1 MESKVVYNADV
12 ALDNLGGGVTRKV
25 LAFLPQQMVAE
36 VCFELGGIGAMHS
49 HPHTQCTYVRSGVFT
64 FTIGGRDYTVR
75 AGDTLA
81 FAPNEPHGC
90 ICREAGVLIDVF
102 TPMREDFVK

>member
-1 MESKVVYNADV
+1 MESKVVFNADV
-12 ALDNLGGGVTRKV
+12 ALDDLGGGVARKV
-25 LAFLPQQMVAE
+25 LAHLPQQMVVE
-36 VCFELGGIGAMHS
+36 VRFEVNGIGAVHS
-49 HPHTQCTYVRSGVFT
+49 HPHTQCTYVCSGAFT
-64 FTIGGRDYTVR
+64 FTVGGRDFTVR
-75 AGDTLA
+75 KGDTLA